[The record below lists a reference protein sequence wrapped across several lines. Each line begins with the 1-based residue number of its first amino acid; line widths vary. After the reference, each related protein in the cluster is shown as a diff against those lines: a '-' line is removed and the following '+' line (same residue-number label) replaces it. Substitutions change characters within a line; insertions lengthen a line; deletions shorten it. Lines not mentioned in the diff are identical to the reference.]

1 MIISS
6 FHIITLYFIQ
16 TNPMF
21 YSSEDF
27 FSNIYLSFT
36 PNVCIFLAFFSCL
49 CFCWDSRPALNRRPE
64 NSESDTGTPAKEPQ
78 SNRSDIPKKRQ
89 QRNQNRRKRNCGGMY
104 LCVCV
109 WCVSVY
115 TQIKK
120 ASKINNNINTS
131 EGKSRHRERER
142 ERESSQKERET
153 EITAGGGNRTVL
165 TNKQNKH
172 NNCWQTSKHTQT
184 EATRNIHFSPGRM
197 E

>member
-104 LCVCV
+104 MCVCV
-109 WCVSVY
+109 VCICVHAN
-115 TQIKK
+115 KK
-120 ASKINNNINTS
+120 GLENKQQHKHKRRQKPAQ
-131 EGKSRHRERER
+131 RER

>member
-1 MIISS
+1 MIITS
-6 FHIITLYFIQ
+6 FHIITLYFIR
-16 TNPMF
+16 TNPML
-21 YSSEDF
+21 YNSEDF

-36 PNVCIFLAFFSCL
+36 LNVCIFLAFFL
-49 CFCWDSRPALNRRPE
+49 LFVFLLRFATGIEQAPRELRKRHRDS
-64 NSESDTGTPAKEPQ
+64 SERTPVE
-78 SNRSDIPKKRQ
+78 SERYSEKRQ

-109 WCVSVY
+109 VCICVHAN
-115 TQIKK
+115 KK
-120 ASKINNNINTS
+120 GLENKQQHKHKRRQKPAQ
-131 EGKSRHRERER
+131 RER

>member
-1 MIISS
+1 MIITS
-6 FHIITLYFIQ
+6 FHIITLYFIR
-16 TNPMF
+16 TNPML
-21 YSSEDF
+21 YNSEDF

-36 PNVCIFLAFFSCL
+36 PNVCIFLAFFL
-49 CFCWDSRPALNRRPE
+49 LFVFLLRFATGIEQAPRELRKRHRDS
-64 NSESDTGTPAKEPQ
+64 SERTPVE
-78 SNRSDIPKKRQ
+78 SERYSEKRQ

-109 WCVSVY
+109 VCICVHAN
-115 TQIKK
+115 KK
-120 ASKINNNINTS
+120 GLENKQQHKHKRRQKPAQ
-131 EGKSRHRERER
+131 RER

>member
-109 WCVSVY
+109 VCICVHAN
-115 TQIKK
+115 KK
-120 ASKINNNINTS
+120 GLENKQQHKHKRRQKPAQ
-131 EGKSRHRERER
+131 RERER
-142 ERESSQKERET
+142 EFPKRARDGDNSRWRQSHS
-153 EITAGGGNRTVL
+153 I
-165 TNKQNKH
+165 NKQTKQAQQLLANK
-172 NNCWQTSKHTQT
+172 QTHTNRSNKKYSFFT
-184 EATRNIHFSPGRM
+184 W
-197 E
+197 

>member
-1 MIISS
+1 MIITS
-6 FHIITLYFIQ
+6 FHIITLYFIR

-21 YSSEDF
+21 YSSDDF

-78 SNRSDIPKKRQ
+78 SNRSDIPKKD
-89 QRNQNRRKRNCGGMY
+89 NKETKTDGKGTAEGCI
-104 LCVCV
+104 CVCV

-142 ERESSQKERET
+142 ERVPKKSER
-153 EITAGGGNRTVL
+153 R
-165 TNKQNKH
+165 
-172 NNCWQTSKHTQT
+172 
-184 EATRNIHFSPGRM
+184 R
-197 E
+197 

>member
-36 PNVCIFLAFFSCL
+36 LNVCIFLAFFL
-49 CFCWDSRPALNRRPE
+49 LFVFLLRFATGIEQAPRELRKRHRDS
-64 NSESDTGTPAKEPQ
+64 SERTPVE
-78 SNRSDIPKKRQ
+78 SERYSEKRQ

-109 WCVSVY
+109 VCICVHAN
-115 TQIKK
+115 KK
-120 ASKINNNINTS
+120 GLENKQQHKHKRRQKPAQ
-131 EGKSRHRERER
+131 RERER
-142 ERESSQKERET
+142 EFPKRARDGDNSRWRQSHS
-153 EITAGGGNRTVL
+153 I
-165 TNKQNKH
+165 NKQTKQAQQLLANK
-172 NNCWQTSKHTQT
+172 QTHTNRSNKKYSFFT
-184 EATRNIHFSPGRM
+184 W
-197 E
+197 

>member
-1 MIISS
+1 MYLLGFFLLFVFLLRFATGIEQAPRELRKR
-6 FHIITLYFIQ
+6 HRD
-16 TNPMF
+16 
-21 YSSEDF
+21 SSER
-27 FSNIYLSFT
+27 T
-36 PNVCIFLAFFSCL
+36 PV
-49 CFCWDSRPALNRRPE
+49 E
-64 NSESDTGTPAKEPQ
+64 SERYSE
-78 SNRSDIPKKRQ
+78 KRQ

-109 WCVSVY
+109 VCICVHAN
-115 TQIKK
+115 KK
-120 ASKINNNINTS
+120 GLENKQQHKHKRRQKPAQ
-131 EGKSRHRERER
+131 RER